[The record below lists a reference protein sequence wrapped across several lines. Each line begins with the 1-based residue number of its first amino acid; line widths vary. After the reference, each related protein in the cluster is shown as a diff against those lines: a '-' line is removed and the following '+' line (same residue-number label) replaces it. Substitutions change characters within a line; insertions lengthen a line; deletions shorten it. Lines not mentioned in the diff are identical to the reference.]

1 MCLPDKDFTISCSR
15 NGTAVA
21 LMKEF
26 VCSEGF
32 GARIREMIASCFDK
46 KAYFIQQLKERT
58 KINCSSVEPLGM
70 SVELKGLPLHYRQ
83 VLAPYGVSVRY
94 PSTSTPVNTFDTHI
108 YICNH
113 VSKKLLYEV
122 VELLAVVV

>member
-1 MCLPDKDFTISCSR
+1 
-15 NGTAVA
+15 
-21 LMKEF
+21 MKQF
-26 VCSEGF
+26 VCSDGF
-32 GARIREMIASCFDK
+32 EARIREMIASCFDK

-58 KINCSSVEPLGM
+58 QINYSSAEPLGM

-94 PSTSTPVNTFDTHI
+94 PTSTPVHTFDTHI

-113 VSKKLLYEV
+113 VSKKLLDEV